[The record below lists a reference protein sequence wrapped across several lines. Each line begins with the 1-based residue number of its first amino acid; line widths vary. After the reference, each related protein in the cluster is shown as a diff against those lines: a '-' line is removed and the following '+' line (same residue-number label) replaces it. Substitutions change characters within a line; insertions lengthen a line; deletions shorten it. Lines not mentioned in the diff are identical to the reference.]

1 LKNEDSLFQSQELA
15 VDTSIAKR
23 FVIGGILIAGTLL
36 ILALYLPNLRP
47 SPNNTAVSGTAAIG
61 GPFALRDHTG
71 ADVNEQIL
79 LGHYSLVYFG
89 FTFCPDICPMTLQTV
104 SDAVELLPGQKSEL
118 VQPIFISLDP
128 ERDTTSVMADY
139 VGHFHPRM
147 IGLTGTA
154 DQVRQAAEAYRV
166 FAQKRPLEESEDYT
180 VDHSGFLYLMNRSGR
195 YIDHF
200 GKDVTME
207 ELSARLRELL

>member
-1 LKNEDSLFQSQELA
+1 M
-15 VDTSIAKR
+15 DTGIAKR
-23 FVIGGILIAGTLL
+23 LVIGGILIAGTLL

-47 SPNNTAVSGTAAIG
+47 DPNGTEVGGTAAIG
-61 GPFALRDHTG
+61 GPFTLTDHMGT
-71 ADVNEQIL
+71 DVNEQIL

-166 FAQKRPLEESEDYT
+166 FAQKRPLEESDDYT